1 MARFP
6 HENEL
11 QRMALAV
18 LACGALVACGASSAA
33 RPSSDAS
40 PAKRFVASLLKNG
53 SAKIGHDAKSCL
65 AATTKGPVTV
75 AAELAEIFG
84 RYIDDGSAFTIAA
97 SCEAGESPTR
107 QFCRVSF
114 DHRAGDEEASSGFMF
129 LGNPAD
135 GSVDTRTLECFQTP

>member
-1 MARFP
+1 MA
-6 HENEL
+6 
-11 QRMALAV
+11 AV
-18 LACGALVACGASSAA
+18 ACGALVACAASSAA
-33 RPSSDAS
+33 KPGSDPG

-65 AATTKGPVTV
+65 AAATKGPVTV

-84 RYIDDGSAFTIAA
+84 RYVDDGSAFTIEA

-114 DHRAGDEEASSGFMF
+114 NHRAGDEEASLGLMF

-135 GSVDTRTLECFQTP
+135 GSVDTQTLECFQTP